1 MKNYI
6 FTFIYI
12 IIKSIRNLRRC
23 YRHYRCDC
31 QKTSDLEYHL
41 RYLQCHSEDQLHK
54 NMDKFNKKNTNYL
67 AL

>member
-6 FTFIYI
+6 FTFLYI
-12 IIKSIRNLRRC
+12 IIESIRNLRRC
-23 YRHYRCDC
+23 YRHHRCHC
-31 QKTSDLEYHL
+31 QKTSDLKYHL
-41 RYLQCHSEDQLHK
+41 RYLPCRSEDQLHK